1 MIKGVEI
8 DFVVKNSLETI
19 ELYERIFEVE
29 RLEVTEFPIGQNE
42 AVFNIYGTRFHI
54 LDENP
59 EYELLAPKEGDARS
73 LWFNV
78 AVPNLIKVHD
88 DAILNGCIEMQAPTE
103 VMDFGVINSIFID
116 PFGYMWMLHEIR
128 EEVSFKD
135 RVAYFEEQK
144 R

>member
-59 EYELLAPKEGDARS
+59 EYGLLAPKEGDARS

-103 VMDFGVINSIFID
+103 VMDFGVINSIFVD

-128 EEVSFKD
+128 EEVSFED

>member
-8 DFVVKNSLETI
+8 DFVMKNSLETI
-19 ELYERIFEVE
+19 GLYERIFEVE
-29 RLEVTEFPIGQNE
+29 KLEVTEFPIGQNE

-59 EYELLAPKEGDARS
+59 EYGLLAPTEGDGRS

-78 AVPNLIKVHD
+78 AVPDLGKVHD
-88 DAILNGCIEMQAPTE
+88 DAILNGCVEVQAPTE
-103 VMDFGVINSIFID
+103 MLNFGVINSIFID

-128 EEVSFKD
+128 EVVSFED
-135 RVAYFEEQK
+135 RVAYFEEQNK
-144 R
+144 

>member
-59 EYELLAPKEGDARS
+59 EYGLLAPKEGDARS